1 MFCLPLPN
9 TFLAVFVCEN
19 LQAFL
24 RAVSADTIA
33 IDVKWLIFLQLI
45 IFLPLSMVR
54 DMAKLGGTALVADL
68 FIMLGLGYLY
78 YYNFYTISTQGVADI
93 VNFNTKDW
101 PLL

>member
-1 MFCLPLPN
+1 MPN
-9 TFLAVFVCEN
+9 AFLLVFVCEN
-19 LQAFL
+19 LQAFI
-24 RAVSADTIA
+24 RAVSAGSTE
-33 IDVKWLIFLQLI
+33 IDIKWLILLQLV
-45 IFLPLSMVR
+45 IFLPLSMIR

-93 VNFNTKDW
+93 VNFNSRDW